1 MTPSATYDSQAHYVA
16 NGVDSL
22 FDFAFAGGYIDPSH
36 VKAYYK
42 VGTVTT
48 AVPVVLV
55 TPSRASIP
63 GVPTGAKLV
72 IYRDT
77 PRNEPLVDWLSRGQ
91 IDRTGLDISA
101 KQALFVA
108 AEEADWRGIGTVG
121 DVTDIA
127 AQASAAAAS
136 ATSNAALAD
145 ADRIAAQAAATAA
158 EASADAADAAAT
170 LAAEAEVLDFN
181 YSPVFRKLSDYT
193 VSGVAWGILH
203 TGQSLAEGGVGG
215 DFVPG
220 ISPPTYPTRALTFTG
235 GPVGLVTANLGA
247 SLTAL
252 AEPSRVTI
260 ATSFCRNV
268 IEDIPAV
275 PQEVIYH
282 GQAWGGKNYNALKK
296 GGSSGVYER
305 ILAQVANAK
314 ARRPAIIY
322 RSINVIHGEQDGLD
336 NNTSYSSNLIA
347 WRQDFNN
354 DVQAITGQVV
364 NMIMFICQ
372 VDSSA
377 GYGFTGGIDS
387 TGFPSQLEQL
397 AAHKSSSFVRLVCP
411 KYQFAYYDHSHLT
424 NNAQRLLGEYYAK
437 ATATRINTG
446 AWEPLRPSTI
456 TGAGNTVTVSFVG
469 AVGNLVFDTTLVQPA
484 ANQGFAYRDDSGRT
498 ITNVAI
504 SGSQVIITLSG
515 PIGANPKLAYA
526 YNNGASGTA
535 NQVAGL
541 GSRGNLRDSDTAV
554 SAYDGTTRLY
564 NWCVIFKEN
573 VAV

>member
-1 MTPSATYDSQAHYVA
+1 LTPSATYDSQAHYVA
-16 NGVDSL
+16 NGVDAL
-22 FDFAFAGGYIDPSH
+22 FDFAFAGGYIDPAH

-48 AVPVVLV
+48 AVPVTLV
-55 TPSRASIP
+55 TPSRASIT
-63 GVPTGAKLV
+63 GVPNGAKLV

-77 PRNEPLVDWLSRGQ
+77 PRNAPLVDWLSRGQ

-127 AQASAAAAS
+127 AQASASASSAAAS
-136 ATSNAALAD
+136 AANANADAISAD
-145 ADRIAAQAAATAA
+145 ADATAA
-158 EASADAADAAAT
+158 AASAAAANAAAT

-181 YSPVFRKLSDYT
+181 YTPVFRKLSDYE
-193 VSGVAWGILH
+193 VGGVVWGFLH

-215 DFVPG
+215 DSVAG
-220 ISPPTYPTRALTFTG
+220 ISPPLYPTRALTFSG
-235 GPVGLVTANLGA
+235 GPVGLVTANLSP

-268 IEDIPAV
+268 IEDVPTC
-275 PQEVIYH
+275 PQEVLYH
-282 GQAWGGKNYNALKK
+282 GQAWGGKNYAALKK

-305 ILAQVANAK
+305 MLAQVVNAK

-322 RSINVIHGEQDGLD
+322 RTVNVIHGEQDGLD
-336 NNTSYSSNLIA
+336 GNTNYASNLIA
-347 WRQDFNN
+347 WRQDFNT

-364 NMIMFICQ
+364 NMLMFICQ
-372 VDSSA
+372 VGSA
-377 GYGFTGGIDS
+377 GGYGFTGGIDS
-387 TGFPSQLEQL
+387 TNFPSQLEQL

-424 NNAQRLLGEYYAK
+424 NNSQRLLGEYYAK
-437 ATATRINTG
+437 ATAARLNTG
-446 AWEPLRPSTI
+446 TWEPLRPSTI

-498 ITNVAI
+498 ITAVNIV
-504 SGSQVIITLSG
+504 GSQVVITLSG

-526 YNNGASGTA
+526 YNNGAAGTA

-554 SAYDGTTRLY
+554 SAYNGQRLY